1 MAVLLIQRHELVSNN
16 CHHLPWIGI
25 NEHKQ
30 HGEIDDPESELKM
43 LDATAVSDHLF
54 VAVLRSLLMLRR
66 FKLDALHTLA
76 EPRVKQPRTPTP
88 LLDKTW
94 L

>member
-1 MAVLLIQRHELVSNN
+1 
-16 CHHLPWIGI
+16 
-25 NEHKQ
+25 
-30 HGEIDDPESELKM
+30 M

-88 LLDKTW
+88 LLDKT
-94 L
+94 